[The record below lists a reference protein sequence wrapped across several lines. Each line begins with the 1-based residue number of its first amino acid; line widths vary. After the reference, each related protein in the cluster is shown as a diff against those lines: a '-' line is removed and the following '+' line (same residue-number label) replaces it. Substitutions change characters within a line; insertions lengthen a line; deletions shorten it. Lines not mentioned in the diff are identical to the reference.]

1 MAASVV
7 IPVEEYLHTMYR
19 PDCDY
24 VDGEVIERNVG
35 EFGHSLIQGILV
47 GLFRDLA
54 KTLPIRVLPELRNH
68 VSSTRYRIP
77 DICVMLKSQKIEPIL
92 NSPPF
97 LCIEILSPEDRMSRV
112 LERVKEFLAFG
123 VPHVWVID
131 PETRTAYS
139 YTANE
144 GRQVHDRLTTTNPE
158 LTVSLPEVFAELDEV
173 LQSSEVRQS

>member
-1 MAASVV
+1 MAASVA
-7 IPVEEYLHTMYR
+7 IPVEEYLHSMYR
-19 PDCDY
+19 PDCEY
-24 VDGEVIERNVG
+24 VDGEVIDRNVG
-35 EFGHSLIQGILV
+35 ELGHGYIQSILIRM
-47 GLFRDLA
+47 FWDLSR
-54 KTLPIRVLPELRNH
+54 TIPIRVIPELRNR

-77 DICVMLKSQKIEPIL
+77 DVCVMLKSQKVEPIL

-144 GRQVHDRLTTTNPE
+144 GRQVQDSLTATNPD
-158 LTVSLPEVFAELDEV
+158 LTISLAEVFAELDEV
-173 LQSSEVRQS
+173 LQSNS